1 MAVWVV
7 HTTAPDKKTASR
19 FAQELVKRGLAA
31 CVTQAPGAVSTYR
44 WKGKVARSKET
55 LLVIKTS
62 GSRLKKVLAYIE
74 ASHPYEL
81 PEAMALPVRIGSKK
95 YLNWIQNSGL

>member
-1 MAVWVV
+1 MTVWVV
-7 HTTAPDKKTASR
+7 YTTAPDKRTATR
-19 FAQELVKRGLAA
+19 LAQGLVKQKLAA
-31 CVTQAPGAVSTYR
+31 CVTQVPGAISIYR

-62 GSRLKKVLAYIE
+62 GSRLKKVLKYIE
-74 ASHPYEL
+74 DQHPYEL
-81 PEAMALPVRIGSKK
+81 PEAIALPVRVGSKK